1 MKEFIK
7 KLKNKVLN
15 KEKIKYDEAIKLS
28 SISIEDSEVL
38 EELCSSADEIRE
50 KFCGNIFDLCTIT
63 NAKSGKCSED
73 CKYCA
78 QSAHFKTGAEVYP
91 LISKEKALEE
101 AKKVEIEGA
110 NRYSLVT
117 SGRGLNGE
125 SEESNKLAEI
135 YKYLQ
140 ENTKLS
146 LCASHGISDKE
157 SLEKLFNSGVKTYHH
172 NLESSREYYGN
183 ICTTHT
189 YDERI
194 ETIKLAQEVGLQVC
208 SGGIW
213 GLGESEEDRIKMA
226 FELKELGVFSV
237 PINILMPIPGTP
249 LENNSPLEPKEIL
262 KMIAIYRFILPE
274 AYLRY
279 AGGRVK
285 LGELQEKGIKSGINS
300 ALTGNFLTTTGTT
313 IESDKSMVRR
323 NGYEIK

>member
-1 MKEFIK
+1 MKRFIK
-7 KLKNKVLN
+7 KLKDKILN
-15 KEKIKYDEAIKLS
+15 REKIKYSEAIKLS
-28 SISIEDSEVL
+28 NISIEDKEIL
-38 EELCSSADEIRE
+38 EELCQAADEIRE
-50 KFCGNIFDLCTIT
+50 KFCGNSFDLCTIT

-78 QSAHFKTGAEVYP
+78 QSAHFSTGAEVYP

-110 NRYSLVT
+110 HRHSLVT
-117 SGRGLNGE
+117 SGRGLKGDSIE
-125 SEESNKLAEI
+125 CDKLVEI
-135 YKYLQ
+135 YQYLKG
-140 ENTKLS
+140 NTNLS
-146 LCASHGISDKE
+146 LCASHGISDEKA
-157 SLEKLFNSGVKTYHH
+157 LKKLFDAGVKTYHH
-172 NLESSREYYGN
+172 NLESSRDFYGS

-189 YDERI
+189 YEERI
-194 ETIKLAQEVGLQVC
+194 ETVKLAQKVGLKIC

-213 GLGESEEDRIKMA
+213 GLGETQEDRIKMA
-226 FELKELGVFSV
+226 FELQNLGVFSV

-249 LENNSPLEPKEIL
+249 LENNTPLEPREIL
-262 KMIAIYRFILPE
+262 KMMAIYRFILPE

-279 AGGRVK
+279 AGGRIK

-313 IESDKSMVRR
+313 IESDKAMIRR